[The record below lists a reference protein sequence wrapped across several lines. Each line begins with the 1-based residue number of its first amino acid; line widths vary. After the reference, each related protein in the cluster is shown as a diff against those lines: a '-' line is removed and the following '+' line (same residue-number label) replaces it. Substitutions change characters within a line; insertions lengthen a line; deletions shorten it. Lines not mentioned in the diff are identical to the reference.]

1 LKQGVCVDVT
11 SNIDEVLVGSR
22 RLHPQFQFACARA
35 LTDTVRLVQ
44 GAMPGHLERTLDRP
58 TQFTKAGFYIQP
70 ARKDNLTATVGV
82 KNRQAQYLAYQ
93 VEGGTRAPARQ
104 ALRLPGVVD
113 LNEHGNLP
121 AGLIRQLVAR
131 ARAGRRATGRQSQRF
146 GVSSDVNLFYGEPGD
161 GRPAGLYKRVPLGSG
176 REQLVP
182 IVVMPKQSAQYAPR
196 FDFYAEAQ
204 RITEREFEAALA
216 RAWQHALATAR

>member
-1 LKQGVCVDVT
+1 MRIDVT
-11 SNIDEVLVGSR
+11 TNVEQVIGESS
-22 RLHPQFQFACARA
+22 RLHPQFQFATARA

-44 GAMPGHLERTLDRP
+44 AAMPAHLDSTLDRP

-70 ARKDNLTATVGV
+70 ARKENLTAAVGI
-82 KNRQAQYLAYQ
+82 KDRQAQYLAYQ

-104 ALRLPGVVD
+104 ALRLPSVVD
-113 LNEHGNLP
+113 LNESGNLP

-131 ARAGRRATGRQSQRF
+131 ARAGRGTTKRQAQRF
-146 GVSSDVNLFYGEPGD
+146 GISSATTLFYGEPGD
-161 GRPAGLYKRVPLGSG
+161 GRPAGLYKRVPLGPG

-182 IVVMPKQSAQYAPR
+182 IVVMPKQPAQYEPR

-216 RAWQHALATAR
+216 RAWHQALATAR